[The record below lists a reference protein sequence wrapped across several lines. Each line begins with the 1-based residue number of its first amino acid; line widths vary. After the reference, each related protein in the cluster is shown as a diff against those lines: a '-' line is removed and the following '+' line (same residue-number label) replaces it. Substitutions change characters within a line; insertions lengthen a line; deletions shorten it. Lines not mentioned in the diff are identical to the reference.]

1 MELRELEAFV
11 KIASEKNFTRAA
23 EELSLTQPAVTRQIA
38 ALERELRTRLLDR
51 LGRRV
56 ELTAAGAALLPYA
69 AEMLRLADEAQRA
82 VGDVAQG
89 VSGHLSVGASSTA
102 ATYLLPPLLR
112 RFREEHPG
120 VEMSVHTGASAR
132 VAEMVMTNAVDMA
145 VVMGFRARPGM
156 QAVTL
161 AEYANVAVTYPDHPL
176 AREKRGLTVSA
187 LKNIPLILMQPET
200 SLRAQVDALF
210 AEAGVAPT
218 VSMELDNVEAIKKM
232 IEARLGTSLLPRLAV
247 ESEVADGRLAALTLR
262 EAPAARQQISAIHR
276 ADKYQ
281 SAALR
286 AFVTLLT
293 SELGAEDEAAL
304 ISSIDA

>member
-1 MELRELEAFV
+1 MELRQLEAFV

-38 ALERELRTRLLDR
+38 ALEQELRTRLLDR

-56 ELTAAGAALLPYA
+56 ELTAAGAALYPYA
-69 AEMLRLADEAQRA
+69 LEILRLADEARRA

-132 VAEMVMTNAVDMA
+132 VAEMVLANAVDMA
-145 VVMGFRARPGM
+145 VVMDFRERPGI
-156 QAVTL
+156 ASVTL
-161 AEYANVAVTYPDHPL
+161 AEYANVAVTYPDHAL
-176 AREKRGLTVSA
+176 ARQKEGIRVSQLA
-187 LKNIPLILMQPET
+187 GIPLILMQTET
-200 SLRAQVDALF
+200 SLRRQVDRLF
-210 AEAGVAPT
+210 MEAGVEKT

-232 IEARLGTSLLPRLAV
+232 IEARLGVSILPLLAV
-247 ESEVADGRLAALTLR
+247 HSEITDSRLAALTLQD
-262 EAPAARQQISAIHR
+262 APAARQRLSAIYR
-276 ADKYQ
+276 VDKYR
-281 SAALR
+281 SAALQ
-286 AFVTLLT
+286 AFIQLLMR
-293 SELGAEDEAAL
+293 ELEKNFLDRE
-304 ISSIDA
+304 IEP